1 MFRRQKLILIVL
13 FCLSVCLINSASA
26 NIIDTSICSGSSVV
40 ITSPR
45 INADKYLWDTGET
58 TPNIKVKPSLTSSY
72 RVISIIQKDTLV
84 DTLRVIV
91 VDYPAKPLISFADS
105 SISVK
110 NLQRLDVKWFK
121 NNLELSNK
129 KDTLRYPT
137 EGVYKAQ
144 LGNNNLCWT
153 SSDPIYLT
161 KDYDSTKPSIELI
174 SYPNPSNGLFNLYLT
189 LGKKLSQ
196 QINIKIMNTS
206 GAELYASSF
215 FIYQSENVKLPIALP
230 FGTKGQVLISCTVNN
245 KVITKQHII
254 N

>member
-1 MFRRQKLILIVL
+1 MFVFALL
-13 FCLSVCLINSASA
+13 FVCMSNQASA
-26 NIIDTSICSGSSVV
+26 GVLDTTICNGSSV
-40 ITSPR
+40 ILSSPR
-45 INADKYLWDTGET
+45 INADKYSWNTGEI

-91 VDYPAKPLISFADS
+91 MAYPAKPLISFADS

-110 NLQRLDVKWFK
+110 NLQRLGVKWFK

-137 EGVYKAQ
+137 EGVYKAK

-161 KDYDSTKPSIELI
+161 KDYDTTKPSIDVI
-174 SYPNPSNGLFNLYLT
+174 SFPNPSTGSFNVYIT
-189 LGKKLSQ
+189 QGKKLSQ
-196 QINIKIMNTS
+196 HIKIKIFNAS
-206 GAELYASSF
+206 GTELYATSI
-215 FIYQSENVKLPIALP
+215 FIYQSYNLKLPVALP
-230 FGTKGQVLISCTVNN
+230 FGTKGQVLISCSINN
-245 KVITKQHII
+245 KVITKTHII